1 MPFQQSKTTRRVFL
15 LASLVWLL
23 GILLTA
29 GISPIAGVKSFASG
43 FLGGATRTHVESA
56 GAAAPASTCISDA
69 ILTSDPTYNHSFSL
83 ACTSTTAA
91 HYKAYAF
98 NLTGCTSTSLTVST
112 CGPSG
117 CSFVPGGSGG
127 IRDTVIAV
135 YRAPGGSTNPFN
147 PGQPCD
153 NLVALNDDTPGCG
166 ASGLLSTVNVTLSSG
181 HFVAVVSGF
190 DTLSDS
196 LGSYNLFV
204 DAGAGCTLTQEAGCS
219 DITVTSTPSPVPSG
233 QVNTPFTSTTFS
245 ATGGTAPYTFT
256 HSGTLP
262 AGMTFDD
269 PTATLSG
276 TPTQAGLFHVTATVT
291 DANGCPGGLSFD
303 LVITNPSV
311 PCITDELVP
320 TQTFFR
326 PNTIATGSGV
336 PSTCTLSGATSDPPH
351 PVAYKAYELNLSGCS
366 TGILT
371 ATLCDSPSCPP
382 ITGSGALR
390 ESVIYLYRTGGLTAG
405 TGASGAFD
413 PNNPCNNLVAA
424 NEEQGQASSGGLSAC
439 SASSSLSGLQ
449 RTIGPGQFTIV
460 VAGFDD
466 TAFSRGAYDLSVTA
480 PGCSLS
486 ECATITASVSG
497 GGPICAGGSS
507 TVTVNL
513 SGGTPPYT
521 VTLDNGGGTQTGSGP
536 SFNFIVSPPATTT
549 YSVSSATDS
558 AGCPATASG
567 SATVTVNQPP
577 TTASTGGP
585 QQICSG
591 GTTAGLGGNTPS
603 VGTGSWSV
611 VSGGTGTFN
620 PNATTPNATFTHSS
634 GTGTIVVRWTISNSP
649 CSDSTADVTITIDQ
663 PPTTANAGP
672 DQSVC
677 GSSATLAAN
686 TPSVGTGTWT
696 VVSGTGTFANS
707 HSPTTIVTGMT
718 PGANVFRWTITNG
731 ACAAS
736 ADDVTITS
744 GSATTLTALGQAKV
758 WVGLKNSDAVGVKFD
773 LLAEVLKNGVV
784 IGSGQ
789 INDVPGGSSGFNNA
803 ILDTINLALS
813 SSENFCSGDT
823 LGFRLS
829 VRVAASST
837 HVSGTARL
845 WYNDAAANSRFNA
858 TVNGVPTDY
867 FLRDF
872 FLLDTTTGPGKR
884 TSDVLV
890 NRNIGGNPFKP
901 FGTWTKT
908 F

>member
-1 MPFQQSKTTRRVFL
+1 MTLQKLKTTRHVFRS
-15 LASLVWLL
+15 ASLVWLL
-23 GILLTA
+23 GVLLTA
-29 GISPIAGVKSFASG
+29 GISPIAGVNPFAS
-43 FLGGATRTHVESA
+43 ESA

-69 ILTSDPTYNHSFSL
+69 ILISDPTYNHAFSL

-98 NLTGCTSTSLTVST
+98 NLTGCASGSVTIST
-112 CGPSG
+112 CGSSG

-127 IRDTVIAV
+127 IRDSVIAV

-147 PGQPCD
+147 PGQPCN

-166 ASGLLSTVNVTLSSG
+166 GSGLLSTVNVTLSSG

-204 DAGAGCTLTQEAGCS
+204 DAGAGCTLTQEAGCPE
-219 DITVTSTPSPVPSG
+219 ITVTSTPGPVPSG

-276 TPTQAGLFHVTATVT
+276 TPTQAGVFQVTATVT

-303 LVITNPSV
+303 LVITNPSL
-311 PCITDELVP
+311 PCITDQLVS

-326 PNTIATGSGV
+326 PNTIAIGSGV
-336 PSTCTLSGATSDPPH
+336 SSPCTLSGVNSDPPH
-351 PVAYKAYELNLSGCS
+351 PVAYRAYELNLSGCS
-366 TGILT
+366 TAILT

-413 PNNPCNNLVAA
+413 PNNPCDNLVAA

-439 SASSSLSGLQ
+439 SANSSLSGLQ

-466 TAFSRGAYDLSVTA
+466 SAFSRGAYDLSVTA

-486 ECATITASVSG
+486 ECAAITATVSG
-497 GGPICAGGSS
+497 GGTICAGGSS
-507 TVTVNL
+507 TVTVTL
-513 SGGTPPYT
+513 SGGAPPYT
-521 VTLDNGGGTQTGSGP
+521 VSLDNGGGTQTGSSP
-536 SFNFIVSPPATTT
+536 LNFSVSPSATTT

-585 QQICSG
+585 KEICSG
-591 GTTAGLGGNTPS
+591 GTTAGLGGNTPT

-611 VSGGTGTFN
+611 VSGGTGAFN
-620 PNATTPNATFTHSS
+620 PNASTPNATFTH
-634 GTGTIVVRWTISNSP
+634 TGGAGPIVVRWTISNPP
-649 CSDSTADVTITIDQ
+649 CPDSTANVTITIDQ

-707 HSPTTIVTGMT
+707 HSPTTTVTGMT
-718 PGANVFRWTITNG
+718 PGANVFRWTITSG
-731 ACAAS
+731 ACPAS

-744 GSATTLTALGQAKV
+744 GSATTLSALGSANV
-758 WVGLKNSDAVGVKFD
+758 WVGLKNSDDVGTKFD

-803 ILDTINLALS
+803 ILDTINLTLS
-813 SSENFCSGDT
+813 SAQNFCSGDT
-823 LGFRLS
+823 LSFRLS
-829 VRVAASST
+829 VRVAASSG

-858 TVNGVPTDY
+858 TVNGTPTDY

-901 FGTWTKT
+901 FGTWNKT